1 MLDIK
6 FIRENLQT
14 VKTGLGRRNGNN
26 HDLDTL
32 LKQEDE
38 RRQGLQESEQLKN
51 KKKKLSAEVGKLK
64 QQGENTSKQMKEVKS
79 LNVFIKE
86 LDEKIEGLESIIHEK
101 LLNIPNL
108 PDESIPDG
116 QDEFSNKF
124 VREWGKKPSL
134 STEPLNHV
142 ELGEKL
148 DLIDLKRAAKIS
160 GARFAIY
167 KGAGAALLR
176 GLVNFM
182 VDVQTQENGYEELYP
197 PFLVNKASMFGYG
210 STTKV

>member
-14 VKTGLGRRNGNN
+14 VKTGLSRRNGNN
-26 HDLDTL
+26 HDLDAL

-64 QQGENTSKQMKEVKS
+64 QQGKNASKQMEEVKN

-101 LLNIPNL
+101 LLHIPNL

-116 QDEFSNKF
+116 QDEASNRF
-124 VREWGKKPSL
+124 VREWGRKPNL
-134 STEPLNHV
+134 STKPLNHI

-148 DLIDLKRAAKIS
+148 DLICC
-160 GARFAIY
+160 G
-167 KGAGAALLR
+167 
-176 GLVNFM
+176 VW
-182 VDVQTQENGYEELYP
+182 
-197 PFLVNKASMFGYG
+197 
-210 STTKV
+210 